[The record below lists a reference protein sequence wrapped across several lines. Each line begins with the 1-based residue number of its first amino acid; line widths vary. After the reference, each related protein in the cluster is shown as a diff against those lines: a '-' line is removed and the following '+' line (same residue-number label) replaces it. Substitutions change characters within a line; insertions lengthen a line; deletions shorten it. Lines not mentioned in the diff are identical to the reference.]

1 MKTNIPL
8 GGFMRLKIRKAK
20 SGTYYVPSL
29 SIKDLRLLSK
39 MNRRRWELTK
49 DEQNIILEAE

>member
-1 MKTNIPL
+1 
-8 GGFMRLKIRKAK
+8 MRLKIRKAK

-49 DEQNIILEAE
+49 DEKSIILEAE